1 MVTPQQP
8 TPLMTTRR
16 ALGLWVFVWWCVCWC
31 DLWSKRRNLY
41 QDWPPSHGEWVYW
54 FIKQRKFYGCCG
66 YYGLPFT
73 IGSANSNYCAASV
86 RLTTITFAN
95 QFQAYGAINTT
106 TIPLEEI
113 TEAGTL
119 TGISNDVT
127 LQTIVRF
134 SYHSPTSYK
143 K

>member
-1 MVTPQQP
+1 MGISFGGAAVGVTYGANAGSYTKIGRQV
-8 TPLMTTRR
+8 TVCGFI
-16 ALGLWVFVWWCVCWC
+16 GLS
-31 DLWSKRRNLY
+31 SKG
-41 QDWPPSHGEWVYW
+41 SSTGVAA
-54 FIKQRKFYGCCG
+54 IT
-66 YYGLPFT
+66 GLPFT

-119 TGISNDVT
+119 TGISNGDFANNSEILLSLTYFV
-127 LQTIVRF
+127 
-134 SYHSPTSYK
+134 
-143 K
+143 